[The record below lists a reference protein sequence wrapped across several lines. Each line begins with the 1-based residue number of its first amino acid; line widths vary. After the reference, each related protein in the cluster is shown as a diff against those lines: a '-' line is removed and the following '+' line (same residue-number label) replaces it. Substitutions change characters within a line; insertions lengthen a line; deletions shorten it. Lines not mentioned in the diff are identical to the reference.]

1 MRPNL
6 VTIVLITMNILL
18 FDKKQICKNLVR
30 ISGRHLRHMQNIQ
43 DLQVGDSLRIGQIN
57 GMMGSGI
64 ITQLDNQSAT
74 IEFNLD
80 TPPPPPLPSTLILAL
95 PRPKMLRRVIQTVA
109 SMGIKHIHLIN
120 SARVEKSFWQ
130 SPFLTDESLHEQLIL
145 GLEQAVDT
153 VLPKIY
159 QHKLFKP
166 FVEDKLKDSMA
177 NSKALV
183 GHPTATQT
191 CPINVNEPTT
201 LIIGPEGG
209 FIPYEVEKFEE
220 QGVEAVTIGDRI
232 LRVETAV
239 PALISRLYP
248 S

>member
-1 MRPNL
+1 MAPDN
-6 VTIVLITMNILL
+6 TMNILVI
-18 FDKKQICKNLVR
+18 DPKQISGDMAR
-30 ISGRHLRHMQNIQ
+30 ICGRHLHHMQSIQ
-43 DLQVGDSLRIGQIN
+43 GLQVGDSTRIGELN

-74 IEFNLD
+74 IELNLD
-80 TPPPPPLPSTLILAL
+80 MPPPPPLPSTLILAL

-109 SMGIKHIHLIN
+109 SMGIKYIHLIN

-166 FVEDKLKDSMA
+166 FVEDKLKGIMA

-183 GHPTATQT
+183 GHPSATQT
-191 CPINVNEPTT
+191 CPINMNKPTT

-209 FIPYEVEKFEE
+209 FIPYEIEKLEQ

-239 PALISRLYP
+239 PALISRLHP

>member
-1 MRPNL
+1 
-6 VTIVLITMNILL
+6 MNILL
-18 FDKKQICKNLVR
+18 LYSEQITGTAAN
-30 ISGRHLRHMQNIQ
+30 ISGRHLQH
-43 DLQVGDSLRIGQIN
+43 LQTVQKLSIGDSLRVGEVN
-57 GMMGSGI
+57 GLMGTG
-64 ITQLDNQSAT
+64 TLVKLDNQSAT
-74 IEFNLD
+74 LELD
-80 TPPPPPLPSTLILAL
+80 LHTAAPTGLPLTLVLAL
-95 PRPKMLRRVIQTVA
+95 PRPKMLRRILQMVS

-130 SPFLTDESLHEQLIL
+130 SPFLTPESLKEQLIL

-153 VLPKIY
+153 QLPEIV

-166 FVEDKLKDSMA
+166 FVEDQLKDIIGKSR
-177 NSKALV
+177 ALV
-183 GHPTATQT
+183 GHPTAAQT
-191 CPINVNEPTT
+191 CPVDIKDPTT

-209 FIPYEVEKFEE
+209 FIPYEIAKLEE
-220 QGVEAVTIGDRI
+220 QGVEAVTIGERI